1 MTVKFIAVEVSAI
14 VPPLLY
20 MPMAMPLVAGLV
32 TVTVTVAGAAISV
45 AAIVA
50 VSWFALTKVVV
61 CAIPFQLI
69 VPLVEKLLPLTVIT
83 NEGPPEVIVLGASAE
98 IAGMD
103 PGCVMVALEL
113 YPHASVKALSAASK
127 TVDNVFMTIPR
138 GRLPIDGVYKHR
150 GWSVSGTCQMSV
162 KVLSLYVGGG
172 LAGEVWRKG

>member
-1 MTVKFIAVEVSAI
+1 MTVKFIALEVSAI

-32 TVTVTVAGAAISV
+32 TVTATVAGVAISE

-69 VPLVEKLLPLTVIT
+69 VPLLEKLLPLTVST
-83 NEGPPEVIVLGASAE
+83 NAAPREVILFGASAE

-103 PGCVMVALEL
+103 PGCAAMVALEL
-113 YPHASVKALSAASK
+113 YPHASVKAVSAASK
-127 TVDNVFMTIPR
+127 TVDDVFMTIP
-138 GRLPIDGVYKHR
+138 PGVCPLTESMNAEA
-150 GWSVSGTCQMSV
+150 GVCQGSV
-162 KVLSLYVGGG
+162 KCLSRSCRRR
-172 LAGEVWRKG
+172 LAAG